1 MKFIAE
7 KLLLCACVL
16 MLALICG
23 CENLKLADGKY
34 ETTLAGRED
43 FAAVYGDL
51 IFLRLRDPQAG
62 SSGYWDWA
70 GKYKLDDDG
79 RVLLQMDKEKLRIWN
94 FYYNFY
100 SKRGAIAVADLSAES
115 GFDLRFRPAGNAPAP
130 AAPAA
135 SYGAYR

>member
-1 MKFIAE
+1 MKYSA
-7 KLLLCACVL
+7 KTALLFVSVM
-16 MLALICG
+16 MLVLICG
-23 CENLKLADGKY
+23 CEQLRLVNGKY

-43 FAAVYGDL
+43 FAAVYEDL
-51 IFLRLRDPQAG
+51 IFLRLRDPQSDG
-62 SSGYWDWA
+62 TGNYWDWA
-70 GKYKLDDDG
+70 GKYKIDDDG
-79 RVLLQMDKEKLRIWN
+79 RITLQMDKEKLRIWN

-115 GFDLRFRPAGNAPAP
+115 GFDLKFRPVGKTS